1 MGNIVGIDLGTTYS
15 ALAKYDDTGR
25 PEIIDNKE
33 GKNVTPSVVEFTSE
47 SSYIVGDEAKNQIGT
62 MDENIAHEVKR
73 VMGSSD
79 VEYSFFGK
87 THTPTSISALILKKL
102 KEDFERSIGKI
113 DSAVVT
119 VPANFSN
126 DAREATQA
134 AADLAGL
141 KVDYIINEPT
151 AAALAFAFQSG
162 KDLSGTFVI
171 YDFGG
176 GTFDCTVAKIS
187 GQDIEIVT
195 SEGVSKLGGKDFDNE
210 ITKMV
215 SAKYKAQTGKDL
227 DPQDFT
233 STSAEDLKKRLS
245 SRDQATARI
254 LGEVITITREEFDA
268 SITNLVTQAELAVES
283 ALANA
288 EIKPSAITEVILVG
302 GSTRVPAIAK
312 SIKKIFGK
320 EPELFGNPDESV
332 ALGAAIYAAH
342 KSDPMHLNQLQK
354 LAISKLSFVEAAPAY
369 FGTIVLNSEGESI
382 NATIIPKDHKIPCT
396 VSDTFYTVVDDQCVV
411 NCTVT
416 QSAIKETD
424 PEFVNVIFKG
434 ELEMDGEGRPA
445 GQELIFT
452 YSYTED
458 GKMRAMFTD
467 KGTGSS
473 MDIDLSPKSESG
485 KSNNSDFDIDELIED

>member
-79 VEYSFFGK
+79 VEYNFFGK
-87 THTPTSISALILKKL
+87 KHTPTTISALILKKL
-102 KEDFERSIGKI
+102 KEDFEKSIGKI

-141 KVDYIINEPT
+141 KVDFIINEPT

-187 GQDIEIVT
+187 GQDIDIVT

-215 SAKYKAQTGKDL
+215 LTKYKAQTGKEL
-227 DPQDFT
+227 NPQDFT

-268 SITNLVTQAELAVES
+268 SIANLVLQAELAVES

-288 EIKPSAITEVILVG
+288 EIKPSDITEVILVG

-332 ALGAAIYAAH
+332 ALGAAIYAAY
-342 KSDPMHLNQLQK
+342 KSDSKNLNQLQK

-369 FGTIVLNSEGESI
+369 FGTIVLNPEGESI
-382 NATIIPKDHKIPCT
+382 NATIIPKDHKIPCS

-416 QSAIKETD
+416 QSSIEETD
-424 PEFVNVIFKG
+424 PEFVNVIYTG
-434 ELEMDGEGRPA
+434 SLEMDGQGRPA

-458 GKMRAMFTD
+458 GKMGACFTD

-473 MDIDLSPKSESG
+473 IDIDLSPKSESG